1 MTTPPRRDSIGCL
14 FLAGAVRLS
23 VTQLQAKAPPPAPS
37 ATEACS
43 APAPP
48 SAPLPPLPVRSGGQS
63 RQGRLRDVSV
73 RGRSWGQAWV
83 LGVPVGAAGQVG
95 QAGKL
100 GGRTV
105 GLRSPGHRG
114 GLQGCD
120 EGTAS
125 CNRELQSYPP
135 PPQRNLFPASQMREL
150 ARERQPHSTPL
161 TPPSPVQALGLG
173 ASTAEYTWHWHV
185 TLGTPGPQ
193 SCCEEGVGC
202 RFRQSQPG
210 LRKELFSFLLVLS
223 DLLV

>member
-1 MTTPPRRDSIGCL
+1 MTSGKCLYHGEKATDGSGAEGLHPRREYISGMIGPEQTHHLHTERREWHREVTPPKLGSAYFYPGNAGGAALDHTPQAGLHWMPLLGRRGLVVCDAA
-14 FLAGAVRLS
+14 AGL
-23 VTQLQAKAPPPAPS
+23 APPPAPS

-135 PPQRNLFPASQMREL
+135 PPA
-150 ARERQPHSTPL
+150 
-161 TPPSPVQALGLG
+161 
-173 ASTAEYTWHWHV
+173 
-185 TLGTPGPQ
+185 
-193 SCCEEGVGC
+193 
-202 RFRQSQPG
+202 
-210 LRKELFSFLLVLS
+210 
-223 DLLV
+223 